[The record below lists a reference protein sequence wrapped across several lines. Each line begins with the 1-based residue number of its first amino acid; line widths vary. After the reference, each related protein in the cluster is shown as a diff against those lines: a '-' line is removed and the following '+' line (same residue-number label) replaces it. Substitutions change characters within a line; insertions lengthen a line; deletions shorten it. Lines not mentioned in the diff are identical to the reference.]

1 MSKLDIY
8 LLDNM
13 NKLKGEIS
21 MIKPNTY
28 RELKGIINKKLK
40 NIQNNK
46 EIFILDT
53 NYNEIK
59 INNDIKYKSID
70 DILFIREIDK
80 NIIRKSIFETNIKV
94 LTESCLD
101 KIDDMINCNICTEL
115 IKNEN
120 PYFCYGCQKIFHEK
134 CLKGWVEKCKSQNTV
149 FSCPNCR
156 NQLSIEQWK
165 KKLKFEENRKY
176 SGKLLNKIIE
186 FEMKINMSNIIIMIK
201 NKKINELKEKKKN
214 QFEFMKKYKIFTIE
228 LFQKI
233 GNKINSINSLL
244 KFKNNNKLQN
254 LFGTDIKNIEKT
266 KIDDISN
273 EIEEE
278 LEHFKNY
285 MINNDKSNQQN
296 KAIQN
301 QNLLKENNNI
311 KKEKEINNNY
321 INKAHNPSDINQIDS
336 NQKPQE
342 ISIISSI
349 NTVPKKD
356 NLNDISSELTSSTVN
371 NIINMSNLPKTF
383 GSNEINNFEQTSN
396 IITQPLTETQIK
408 KIVDMTD
415 LPKTFGSSNI
425 NKIENGDITDIYN
438 NENNDSKNSFINL
451 GSNENIDLTLTP
463 EEIKRIIEMKD
474 LPETFG
480 TTNMNNLKNNKISEI
495 TTSFRFDI
503 DQEQSK
509 ITKNDLSDNNQIASK
524 VDNNPEN
531 IKIIHYEDY
540 FNYTKNKDSQIN
552 ISNDNNSNLDY
563 NLNSQYQ
570 KIINDENINDA
581 NQFNFYD
588 DLAENFMI
596 NKSKS

>member
-1 MSKLDIY
+1 
-8 LLDNM
+8 M

-28 RELKGIINKKLK
+28 RELKGITNKKLK
-40 NIQNNK
+40 NIPNNT

-53 NYNEIK
+53 KYNEIK
-59 INNDIKYKSID
+59 INNDIKYKSVD

-134 CLKGWVEKCKSQNTV
+134 CLKGWVEKC
-149 FSCPNCR
+149 
-156 NQLSIEQWK
+156 
-165 KKLKFEENRKY
+165 
-176 SGKLLNKIIE
+176 
-186 FEMKINMSNIIIMIK
+186 IIMIK

-273 EIEEE
+273 AIEEE

-296 KAIQN
+296 KAIKN

-321 INKAHNPSDINQIDS
+321 INKPHNPSDINQIDS

-463 EEIKRIIEMKD
+463 EEIKKIIEMKD

-480 TTNMNNLKNNKISEI
+480 TTNMNNLKNNKIPEI

-509 ITKNDLSDNNQIASK
+509 ITQKDLSGNNQIASK

-563 NLNSQYQ
+563 NLNNQYQ
-570 KIINDENINDA
+570 KIVNDENINDA